1 VIMPQKLDIIQGQR
15 RTTMSLLSLAPQ
27 REKQSDEL
35 STKKFGIVN
44 QSDIVFAELY
54 WKAR

>member
-1 VIMPQKLDIIQGQR
+1 MPQKLDIIQGQR